1 MTTDKIIQKSFKSE
15 TRNEKDFPESFF
27 CRHMQDGITG
37 RNPHVPG
44 DGKLFVS
51 NEAIKKMAPSLKN
64 KPVYVDHQDVKLET
78 LKKDADGYITR
89 SFYNELD
96 GWLWAEMIIISD
108 EAKQKI
114 REGFGVSNAYI
125 PIETKGKGTCNAVDF
140 DEEIV
145 SGEFTHMAIVPNPRY
160 EEAIIYTP
168 QGFEDYQKKKS
179 KNLIKFPSLETQK
192 IRRESPCLNFGTA

>member
-1 MTTDKIIQKSFKSE
+1 MINNKIIQKSFKTE

-37 RNPHVPG
+37 RNSNVEG
-44 DGKLFVS
+44 EGKLFIS
-51 NEAIKKMAPSLKN
+51 NETIKKMAPSLKN

-89 SFYNELD
+89 SFYNEKD

-114 REGFGVSNAYI
+114 REGFGVSNAYM
-125 PIETKGKGTCNAVDF
+125 PIETKGKGTCNSVDF
-140 DEEIV
+140 DEEIT
-145 SGEFTHMAIVPNPRY
+145 SAEFTHMAIVQTPRY

-168 QGFEDYQKKKS
+168 EGFEKYQKKNKT
-179 KNLIKFPSLETQK
+179 NLIKFPSLETQK
-192 IRRESPCLNFGTA
+192 IRSANQ